1 MCWCVLVVCFIF
13 FVFFF
18 FLMIR
23 RPPRSTLTDTLF
35 PYTTLFRS
43 AAARRELLDAR
54 PRVDQ
59 PRPCDVV
66 SWRRPRRPM
75 VRFRDGQSM
84 DRRRSRAVPWLHISA
99 GRDADRDRGAGRAA
113 TLSAAGLSR
122 QKACVWAALRDRK
135 STRLNSSH

>member
-59 PRPCDVV
+59 PRPCDVA

-75 VRFRDGQSM
+75 VRIRDGQSM
-84 DRRRSRAVPWLHISA
+84 DRRPSRAVPWLHITTV
-99 GRDADRDRGAGRAA
+99 RDSYRDRAAARAA
-113 TLSAAGLSR
+113 TLSTSGLIHH
-122 QKACVWAALRDRK
+122 KAFLCVALRLRPPF
-135 STRLNSSH
+135 S